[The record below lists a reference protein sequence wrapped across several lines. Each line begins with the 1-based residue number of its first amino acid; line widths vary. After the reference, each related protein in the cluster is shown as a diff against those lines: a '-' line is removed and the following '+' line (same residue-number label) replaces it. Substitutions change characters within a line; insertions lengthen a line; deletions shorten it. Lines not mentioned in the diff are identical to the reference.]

1 MGKWARRSFSL
12 SLWLTGVSTVMSMA
26 GNRWEIFVPQHI
38 LFSWTAIVY
47 VWKQLEDTDS
57 LLCCPH
63 CNLVKYCSAECLE
76 EHWVKVHNKHCS
88 SLASSVVPSYQH
100 KEGECSQCLAVA
112 AKGGSDAVADP
123 LNPVYPCVLK
133 SLDGTCKS
141 LISHHPFPLNGDPED
156 RIERLVVLINR
167 GGTNLKVN
175 IPGHF

>member
-76 EHWVKVHNKHCS
+76 EV
-88 SLASSVVPSYQH
+88 
-100 KEGECSQCLAVA
+100 
-112 AKGGSDAVADP
+112 
-123 LNPVYPCVLK
+123 
-133 SLDGTCKS
+133 CK
-141 LISHHPFPLNGDPED
+141 
-156 RIERLVVLINR
+156 
-167 GGTNLKVN
+167 
-175 IPGHF
+175 GHFLKAKPCLGMLEEDSFKLSRKCLRWARDA